1 MKRHL
6 AAVACACA
14 AVIPSVSLAQDVR
27 ITEDQ
32 PIASFA
38 LNGQTITIERNQDQS
53 SVIVGEFAKTSR
65 PCPPFC
71 ITPISV
77 ADGVATVGELEVIE
91 FLLGEVA
98 AGTGLLI
105 DSRVPQWYE
114 KGTIPGAV
122 NVPFPTLDADNP
134 YRNDILKALGARE
147 VDGQLEFSNALQL
160 MVFCNG
166 PWCKQAPHAIQNLLA
181 AGYPSENI
189 QYYRGGMQLWMLF
202 GLTVESPQTQG

>member
-91 FLLGEVA
+91 FLQGEVA